1 MSEELV
7 TIATYNH
14 PADCE
19 IAKARLASEG
29 IMSYA
34 YNEKIIQ
41 VDPLLSP
48 ALGGVILKVGK
59 DDLERA
65 KLIFEQP
72 VEVDEEYRE
81 FFKETSEDVIYKK
94 EQEAIQARNQNVMKW
109 GCLGALIAIALFFV
123 ITIFLSR

>member
-19 IAKARLASEG
+19 IAKARLESEG

-34 YNEKIIQ
+34 YNEKTIQ
-41 VDPLLSP
+41 VDPLLSS
-48 ALGGVILKVGK
+48 ALGGVLLKVAK
-59 DDLERA
+59 ADVERA
-65 KLIFEQP
+65 MQIFEQP

-81 FFKETSEDVIYKK
+81 FFKETSEDIIYKK
-94 EQEAIQARNQNVMKW
+94 EQQDIQTRTQNVLKW
-109 GCLGALIAIALFFV
+109 GCLGAIIVLVLLFVVSIFV
-123 ITIFLSR
+123 SK